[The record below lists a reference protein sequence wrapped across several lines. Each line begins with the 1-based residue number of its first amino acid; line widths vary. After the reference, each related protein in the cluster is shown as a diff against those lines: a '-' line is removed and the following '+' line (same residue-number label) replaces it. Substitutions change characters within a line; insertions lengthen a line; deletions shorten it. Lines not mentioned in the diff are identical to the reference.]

1 MKIICEYCNSQ
12 YEDTLTHCPNCGAP
26 NQIRKEDHQPRTIE
40 ELQDWYRKMNLPP
53 YETTRFFIGVDYQ
66 QPKAFGI
73 YRKPNGN
80 VVVYK
85 NKADGTRAVR
95 YEGKDEAYGVNE
107 ILMKLRSEIANQK
120 AISRGRS
127 SNTPVTYTSQNK
139 KNLAAGYFLNNLVSK
154 FFFRQKKLAA
164 GYFRLALIVIAI
176 AMLFQIPKYFG
187 HKGDGYYRY
196 NDTTYYSYGSDW
208 FRYDDEQGW
217 EKTYVSDDFSQSKE
231 DYYEGKSYDS
241 SFEASDWEDSSWY
254 DDYHSSSDSGSDS
267 SWSSSDSWDSG
278 GSDWDSDWKPAR
290 INIPKYPR

>member
-1 MKIICEYCNSQ
+1 MFMKIICEYCNSQ

-40 ELQDWYRKMNLPP
+40 ELQDWYRKMNLPS

-73 YRKPNGN
+73 YRKPDGK

-107 ILMKLRSEIANQK
+107 ILVKLRNEIANQK
-120 AISRGRS
+120 ANNRSRSG
-127 SNTPVTYTSQNK
+127 NAPVAHTSPNK
-139 KNLAAGYFLNNLVSK
+139 KNLAAGYI
-154 FFFRQKKLAA
+154 
-164 GYFRLALIVIAI
+164 RLALIVIVI
-176 AMLFQIPKYFG
+176 AMLFRIPKFFG
-187 HKGDGYYRY
+187 HKSDGYYRY

-231 DYYEGKSYDS
+231 DYYEGKRYDS

-278 GSDWDSDWKPAR
+278 GTDWDSDWKPAR